1 MKICMMTQLEQKK
14 EEAHAMQHEQLL
26 HRAHKRNFYKK
37 TYGGSMV

>member
-1 MKICMMTQLEQKK
+1 MMTQLEHKK

-26 HRAHKRNFYKK
+26 HEHNFYKK